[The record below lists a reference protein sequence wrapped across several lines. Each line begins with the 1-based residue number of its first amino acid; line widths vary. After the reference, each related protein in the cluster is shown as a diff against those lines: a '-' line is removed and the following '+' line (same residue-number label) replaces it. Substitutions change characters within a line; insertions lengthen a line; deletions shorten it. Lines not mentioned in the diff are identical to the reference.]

1 MKVVFAGTP
10 EFARLA
16 YAAIVDAGFDVPL
29 VMTQPDRRAG
39 RGMKLT
45 PSAVKLEAL
54 ERGGEVL
61 QPISLRLDG
70 KYPEDAAAARA
81 SLEALQP
88 DVMVVAAY
96 GLILPQWTL
105 GLPKY
110 GCLNIHASLLPRWR
124 GAAPIQRA
132 IEAGDEYSG
141 VGIMQMEAGLDTGPI
156 LLEKKLPIERMNAAQ
171 LHDALA
177 ALGAEAIVD
186 ALTKLQANGAEA
198 FEPQVQDV
206 AGVTY
211 AEKLTKEE
219 AILDWSESAEVL
231 ERKVRA
237 FTPVPG
243 AKVHLEGFAEPV
255 KVFSAELLLD
265 AEAAGAAPGTVLAR
279 ESEGVDVACGQG
291 VLRLKELQRAGGKRQ
306 TAEQFVLGWRE
317 SSN

>member
-16 YAAIVDAGFDVPL
+16 YAAIVDAGFEVPL

-45 PSAVKLEAL
+45 PSAVKQEAI
-54 ERGGEVL
+54 ERGAEVL

-70 KYPEDAAAARA
+70 KHPEDAAAAREV
-81 SLEALQP
+81 LEALQP

-105 GLPKY
+105 DLPKY
-110 GCLNIHASLLPRWR
+110 GCLNIHGSLLPRWR

-141 VGIMQMEAGLDTGPI
+141 VGIMQMEAGLDTGPV
-156 LLEKKLPIERMNAAQ
+156 LLEKKLKIGYMNAAE

-177 ALGAEAIVD
+177 QLGAEAIVE
-186 ALTKLQANGAEA
+186 ALTKLKDRGADA
-198 FEPQVQDV
+198 FEPRAQEAD
-206 AGVTY
+206 GITY

-219 AILDWSESAEVL
+219 AVLDWSEPAELL
-231 ERKVRA
+231 ERRIRA

-243 AKVHLEGFAEPV
+243 ARVNLEGFEEPV
-255 KVFSAELLLD
+255 KIWSAELID
-265 AEAAGAAPGTVLAR
+265 FAESANATPGTVLAR
-279 ESEGVDVACGQG
+279 SSEGVDVACGQG
-291 VLRLKELQRAGGKRQ
+291 ALRLTELQRAGGRRQ
-306 TAEQFVLGWRE
+306 AAEQFVQGWRD
-317 SSN
+317 

>member
-16 YAAIVDAGFDVPL
+16 YAAIVDAGFEVPL

-45 PSAVKLEAL
+45 PSAVKQEAI
-54 ERGGEVL
+54 ERGAEVL

-70 KYPEDAAAARA
+70 KHPEDAAAAREV
-81 SLEALQP
+81 LEALQP

-105 GLPKY
+105 DLPKY
-110 GCLNIHASLLPRWR
+110 GCLNIHGSLLPRWR

-141 VGIMQMEAGLDTGPI
+141 VGIMQMEAGLDTGPV
-156 LLEKKLPIERMNAAQ
+156 LLEKKLKIGDMNAAE

-177 ALGAEAIVD
+177 QLGAEAIVE
-186 ALTKLQANGAEA
+186 ALTKLKDRGADA
-198 FEPQVQDV
+198 FEPRVQEAD
-206 AGVTY
+206 GITY

-219 AILDWSESAEVL
+219 AVLDWSEPAELL
-231 ERKVRA
+231 ERRIRA

-243 AKVHLEGFAEPV
+243 ARVNLEGFEEPV
-255 KVFSAELLLD
+255 KIWSAELID
-265 AEAAGAAPGTVLAR
+265 FAESANATPGTVLAR
-279 ESEGVDVACGQG
+279 SSEGVDVACGHG
-291 VLRLKELQRAGGKRQ
+291 VLRLTELQRAGGRRQ
-306 TAEQFVLGWRE
+306 AAEQFVQGWRD
-317 SSN
+317 

>member
-105 GLPKY
+105 DLPKY

-317 SSN
+317 

>member
-105 GLPKY
+105 DLPKY

-279 ESEGVDVACGQG
+279 EPEGVYVACGQG

-317 SSN
+317 

>member
-1 MKVVFAGTP
+1 MNVVFAGTP

-16 YAAIVDAGFDVPL
+16 YAAIVDAGFTVPL

-45 PSAVKLEAL
+45 PSAVKQEAL
-54 ERGGEVL
+54 ERGAEVL
-61 QPISLRLDG
+61 QPLSLRLDG
-70 KYPEDAAAARA
+70 KYPEEAAAAREV
-81 SLEALQP
+81 LEALQP

-105 GLPKY
+105 ELPKY

-141 VGIMQMEAGLDTGPI
+141 VGIMQMEAGLDTGAI
-156 LLEKKLPIERMNAAQ
+156 LLEKKLPIARMNAAE

-177 ALGAEAIVD
+177 KLGAEAIVE
-186 ALTKLQANGAEA
+186 ALTKLRSDGAEA
-198 FEPQVQDV
+198 FNPTEQDIN
-206 AGVTY
+206 GITY

-231 ERKVRA
+231 ERKIRA
-237 FTPVPG
+237 FTPAPG
-243 AKVHLEGFAEPV
+243 AKVHLDGFEEPV
-255 KVFSAELLLD
+255 KIWSAELL
-265 AEAAGAAPGTVLAR
+265 AESVEAVPGSVLAR
-279 ESEGVDVACGQG
+279 TAEGVDVACGQG
-291 VLRLKELQRAGGKRQ
+291 ALRLKELQRAGGKRQ
-306 TAEQFVLGWRE
+306 LAEQFVQGWRD
-317 SSN
+317 

>member
-16 YAAIVDAGFDVPL
+16 YAAIVEAGFEVPL

-45 PSAVKLEAL
+45 PSAVKQEAL
-54 ERGGEVL
+54 DRGVEVL
-61 QPISLRLDG
+61 QPVSLRLDG
-70 KYPEDAAAARA
+70 KYPEDAAAAREI
-81 SLEALQP
+81 LEALQP

-96 GLILPQWTL
+96 GLILPQWVL
-105 GLPKY
+105 DLPKY

-132 IEAGDEYSG
+132 IESGDEYSG
-141 VGIMQMEAGLDTGPI
+141 VGIMQMEAGLDTGPV
-156 LLEKKLPIERMNAAQ
+156 LLEKKLTIADMNAAE
-171 LHDALA
+171 LHDELA
-177 ALGAEAIVD
+177 KLGAEAIVE
-186 ALTKLQANGAEA
+186 ALTKLAADGPNA
-198 FEPQVQDV
+198 FEPRVQEA

-231 ERKVRA
+231 ERKIRA

-243 AKVHLEGFAEPV
+243 AKVQLDGFEEPV
-255 KVFSAELLLD
+255 KIWSAELLDL
-265 AEAAGAAPGTVLAR
+265 AENEQAVPGTVLSRTAD
-279 ESEGVDVACGQG
+279 GVDVACGQG
-291 VLRLKELQRAGGKRQ
+291 ALRLIELQRAGGRRQ
-306 TAEQFVLGWRE
+306 LAEQFVQGWRD
-317 SSN
+317 

>member
-16 YAAIVDAGFDVPL
+16 YAAIADAGFEVPL

-39 RGMKLT
+39 RGMKLM
-45 PSAVKLEAL
+45 PSAVKQEAL
-54 ERGGEVL
+54 KRGAEVL

-70 KYPEDAAAARA
+70 KHPDDAAAAREV
-81 SLEALQP
+81 LEAVQP

-96 GLILPQWTL
+96 GLILPQWVL
-105 GLPKY
+105 DLPKY

-156 LLEKKLPIERMNAAQ
+156 VLEKKLPIAGMNAAQ
-171 LHDALA
+171 LHDKLA
-177 ALGAEAIVD
+177 ELGAVAIVE
-186 ALTKLQANGAEA
+186 ALEQLQAKGADA
-198 FEPQVQDV
+198 FEPKVQDQ

-219 AILDWSESAEVL
+219 AILNWSESAELL
-231 ERKVRA
+231 ERKIRA
-237 FTPVPG
+237 FTPMPG
-243 AKVHLEGFAEPV
+243 ARVHLDGFDEPV
-255 KVFSAELLLD
+255 KIWAAELLEQD
-265 AEAAGAAPGTVLAR
+265 GTSKEPGTVLSRAA
-279 ESEGVDVACGQG
+279 EGVDIACGQG
-291 VLRLKELQRAGGKRQ
+291 VLRLIELQRAGGRRQ
-306 TAEQFVLGWRE
+306 AAEQFIQGWRE
-317 SSN
+317 

>member
-16 YAAIVDAGFDVPL
+16 YAAIADAGFEVPL
-29 VMTQPDRRAG
+29 VMTQPDRPAG

-45 PSAVKLEAL
+45 PSAVKQEAL
-54 ERGGEVL
+54 ARGAEVL

-70 KYPEDAAAARA
+70 KYPEDAVAARA
-81 SLEALQP
+81 ALEALQP

-105 GLPKY
+105 DLPKY

-132 IEAGDEYSG
+132 IEAGDEYTG

-156 LLEKKLPIERMNAAQ
+156 LLEKKLPIEHMNAAE

-177 ALGAEAIVD
+177 ALGAEAIVE
-186 ALTKLQANGAEA
+186 ALSKLQADGAEA
-198 FEPQVQDV
+198 FEPQIQD
-206 AGVTY
+206 ADGVTY

-219 AILDWSESAEVL
+219 AILNWSESAEVL
-231 ERKVRA
+231 ERKIRA

-255 KVFSAELLLD
+255 KVFSAELLTD
-265 AEAAGAAPGTVLAR
+265 TVAVETTPGTVLAR
-279 ESEGVDVACGQG
+279 TAEGVDVVCGQG

-306 TAEQFVLGWRE
+306 TAEQFVQGWRD
-317 SSN
+317 

>member
-16 YAAIVDAGFDVPL
+16 YAAIVDAGFDVSL

-81 SLEALQP
+81 SLEELQP

-105 GLPKY
+105 DLPKY

-279 ESEGVDVACGQG
+279 EPEGVDVACGQG

-317 SSN
+317 

>member
-1 MKVVFAGTP
+1 MKIVFAGTP

-45 PSAVKLEAL
+45 PSAVKQEAL
-54 ERGGEVL
+54 ERGAQVL
-61 QPISLRLDG
+61 QPLSLRLDG
-70 KYPEDAAAARA
+70 KHAADAEAAREVLA
-81 SLEALQP
+81 ALQP

-105 GLPKY
+105 DLPTY

-141 VGIMQMEAGLDTGPI
+141 VGIMQMEAGLDTGPV
-156 LLEKKLPIERMNAAQ
+156 LLEKKLPIERMNAAE

-177 ALGAEAIVD
+177 QLGAEAIVE
-186 ALTKLQANGAEA
+186 ALTKLSDKGSDA
-198 FEPQVQDV
+198 FEPSVQAAD
-206 AGVTY
+206 GVTY
-211 AEKLTKEE
+211 AEKLAKEE
-219 AILDWSESAEVL
+219 AILNWSAPAVLL
-231 ERKVRA
+231 ERRIRA

-243 AKVHLEGFAEPV
+243 ARVHLEGFDEPV
-255 KVFSAELLLD
+255 KIWSAELIDLP
-265 AEAAGAAPGTVLAR
+265 EHPRVAPGTVLAR
-279 ESEGVDVACGQG
+279 SAAGVDVACGEG
-291 VLRLKELQRAGGKRQ
+291 ALRLTELQRAGGRRQ
-306 TAEQFVLGWRE
+306 AAEQFIQGWRE
-317 SSN
+317 

>member
-16 YAAIVDAGFDVPL
+16 YAAIAEAGFEVPL
-29 VMTQPDRRAG
+29 VMTQPDRPAG

-45 PSAVKLEAL
+45 PSAVKQEAL
-54 ERGGEVL
+54 ARGVDVL

-70 KYPEDAAAARA
+70 KHPEEAASARA
-81 SLEALQP
+81 TLEALQP
-88 DVMVVAAY
+88 DVIVVAAY

-105 GLPKY
+105 DLPKY

-156 LLEKKLPIERMNAAQ
+156 LLEKKLPIEHMNAAE

-177 ALGAEAIVD
+177 GLGAEAIVE
-186 ALTKLQANGAEA
+186 ALTKLQADGTEA
-198 FEPQVQDV
+198 FEPQIQDV
-206 AGVTY
+206 DGVTY

-219 AILDWSESAEVL
+219 AILNWSESAEVL
-231 ERKVRA
+231 ERKIRA

-255 KVFSAELLLD
+255 KVFSAELP
-265 AEAAGAAPGTVLAR
+265 AAAVTVEATPGMVLAR
-279 ESEGVDVACGQG
+279 TAEGVDVACGQG

-306 TAEQFVLGWRE
+306 TAEQFVQGWRD
-317 SSN
+317 

>member
-16 YAAIVDAGFDVPL
+16 YAAIAEAGFEVPL
-29 VMTQPDRRAG
+29 VMTQPDRPAG

-45 PSAVKLEAL
+45 PSAVKQEAL
-54 ERGGEVL
+54 ARGATVI

-70 KYPEDAAAARA
+70 KYPEEAEAARA
-81 SLEALQP
+81 ALEELQP

-96 GLILPQWTL
+96 GLILPQWVL
-105 GLPKY
+105 DLPTY

-141 VGIMQMEAGLDTGPI
+141 VGIMQMELGLDTGPV
-156 LLEKKLPIERMNAAQ
+156 LLEKKVAIGSMNAAE

-177 ALGAEAIVD
+177 ELGADAIVE
-186 ALTKLQANGAEA
+186 ALTALRDKGADVFA
-198 FEPQVQDV
+198 PQVQDE
-206 AGVTY
+206 ASVTY

-219 AILDWSESAEVL
+219 GLLDWSESATVL
-231 ERKVRA
+231 ERKIRA

-243 AKVHLEGFAEPV
+243 AKLALEGFDEPV
-255 KVFSAELLLD
+255 KIWAAEVLSD
-265 AEAAGAAPGTVLAR
+265 ANHPNAQPGTVL
-279 ESEGVDVACGQG
+279 SKDSIGIDVACGEG
-291 VLRLKELQRAGGKRQ
+291 VLRLKELQRAGGRRQ
-306 TAEQFVLGWRE
+306 AAEQFVQGWR
-317 SSN
+317 S